1 MANIQSFYNLDEDKT
16 SLEKNF
22 FVFHSFAT
30 SVLDLL
36 TEHTQINPDAIDQE
50 NRLLA
55 AVYYMTY
62 NRLLEDLPVGQIK
75 ADFASEMLIDR
86 CL

>member
-1 MANIQSFYNLDEDKT
+1 M
-16 SLEKNF
+16 
-22 FVFHSFAT
+22 FHSFAT

-36 TEHTQINPDAIDQE
+36 AEHTQIEPDAIEHE

-62 NRLLEDLPVGQIK
+62 NRLLEELPIGQIK
-75 ADFASEMLIDR
+75 ADFDSEMLIDR